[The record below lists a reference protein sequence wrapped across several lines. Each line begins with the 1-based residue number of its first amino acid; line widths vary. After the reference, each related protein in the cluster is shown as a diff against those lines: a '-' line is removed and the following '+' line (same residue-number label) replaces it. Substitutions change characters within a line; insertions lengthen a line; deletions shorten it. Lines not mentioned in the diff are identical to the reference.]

1 MRAGALTHDFSSWGF
16 GRRWVWV
23 LGREGVR
30 EAKGP
35 GRRKAVAKSRYP
47 QQTAQLQLWPGHAVL
62 TELQSD
68 CPQIKIKQWRDGLFL
83 LLGVWVRRTQKAFL
97 GWLSKKTSK
106 SFKCCPHS
114 YHIRALTRPCKTRIW
129 LSLVAFP
136 WLAGPAVHFIY
147 LKAEINLRS
156 YFTQRLPAICVP
168 WTPLAS

>member
-23 LGREGVR
+23 LGWEGVR

-47 QQTAQLQLWPGHAVL
+47 QQTGQLQLWPGHAVL
-62 TELQSD
+62 MELQSD

-97 GWLSKKTSK
+97 GWLSLANRSSVVHTPVTLGHWLDLVRLESDLIWSPSLGWQVQLSTS
-106 SFKCCPHS
+106 
-114 YHIRALTRPCKTRIW
+114 YI
-129 LSLVAFP
+129 
-136 WLAGPAVHFIY
+136 
-147 LKAEINLRS
+147 
-156 YFTQRLPAICVP
+156 
-168 WTPLAS
+168 